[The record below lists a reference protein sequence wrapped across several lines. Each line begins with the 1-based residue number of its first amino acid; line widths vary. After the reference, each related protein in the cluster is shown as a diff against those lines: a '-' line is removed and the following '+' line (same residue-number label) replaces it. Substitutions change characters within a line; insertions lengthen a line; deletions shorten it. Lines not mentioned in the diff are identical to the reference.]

1 MKKTLLFLSILF
13 ATILLGGCD
22 KETIS
27 LVDTKWVDSGDFGG
41 FKYEQYC
48 LTFSTDDKVTLE
60 IYSGTHVVKT
70 VNGTYN
76 QRKRGEA
83 ELKGL
88 EWQEDDLSFAYLT
101 ATIGKNA
108 LWVHVKRGDATFYID
123 FDQVRQ

>member
-1 MKKTLLFLSILF
+1 MANYMKKTLLFLSILF

-60 IYSGTHVVKT
+60 SGTITCEYKYADTCGPVSEKLYHRM
-70 VNGTYN
+70 VNI
-76 QRKRGEA
+76 QRGVDKDPYGWCMFVNDP
-83 ELKGL
+83 K
-88 EWQEDDLSFAYLT
+88 
-101 ATIGKNA
+101 
-108 LWVHVKRGDATFYID
+108 
-123 FDQVRQ
+123 